1 VRCRTDL
8 GFTEAKWAVIDS
20 VVAVKGR
27 LPVVHELVK
36 RVHKDKGRR
45 IYL

>member
-1 VRCRTDL
+1 MRCRTDL

-27 LPVVHELVK
+27 LPSVHELVELI
-36 RVHKDKGRR
+36 HKIGE
-45 IYL
+45 